1 MLTKDE
7 IAISSQIITSHLGSF
22 VLGAYIFGS
31 QVTGFATAGS
41 DVDFAILCDAPL
53 TADIVFALKTE
64 LAYRLKR
71 DVDLVDLQ
79 RADTVTRA
87 QVVSLG
93 EVILVREQKILNH
106 FETNCFS
113 AYALLNEERAGII
126 HDIAVKGS
134 VHD

>member
-1 MLTKDE
+1 VLTKDE
-7 IAISSQIITSHLGSF
+7 IAISSQTITSHLGS
-22 VLGAYIFGS
+22 VVQGAYIFGS

-53 TADIVFALKTE
+53 TADVVFALKTE
-64 LAYRLKR
+64 LSYRLKR
-71 DVDLVDLQ
+71 DVDVVDLR

-87 QVVSLG
+87 QVVSSG
-93 EVILVREQKILNH
+93 EVIFARDQKVLNH

-126 HDIAVKGS
+126 HDIVSKGS
-134 VHD
+134 VYG